1 MIGLS
6 GNLAFGNVITGVTS
20 TATLTITNSG
30 TATMTVTN
38 ITYPTGFSGDF
49 NGTIAVGSATNVTV
63 SFAPV
68 AITNYSGT
76 VTINCDAASGT
87 NTISASGAGI
97 PVPTQIIGLSGS
109 LAFGSIITGTT
120 ATATLTISNLG
131 NVTMTVSN
139 ISYPTGFSGA
149 FSGPITAGNGTNV
162 TVTFAPVSVTSYSG
176 TVTVNSDATG
186 GLNTISASGAGL
198 PVPTR
203 IVGLSGNLAFGSVIT
218 GVTSTAT
225 LTISNTGNAT
235 MTVSNISYPNAV
247 FTGAFSGTIA
257 AGSATNITVTFA
269 PVAVTNYSGTVTVT
283 SDKTS
288 GTPTISI
295 SGAGLPVPTRIV
307 GLSGGLSFG
316 SVVTGTTS
324 TASLTISNTGN
335 STMTVSNIA
344 YPTGFSGSFS
354 GTITAGHATNITVTF
369 APVAVT
375 NYSGTVTV
383 NSDATSGTNTIAADG
398 NGTLVPTRIIGL
410 SGSLAF
416 GSIITGTTS
425 TASLTLSNTGNSALT
440 VSNISYPSG
449 FSGAF
454 SGAIAA
460 GSATNITV
468 TFAPVAVTNY
478 SGTVTVN
485 SDKTS
490 GTVTIAASG
499 AGLPV
504 PTRVV
509 VLSGSLAF
517 GNVETGLTKT
527 ATLTIANRGNTNLT
541 VSSISYPNA
550 VFTGDFSGVILPSA
564 STNITVTFAPVA
576 VTNYSGTVT
585 VNSDATG
592 GTNTIAASGNGT
604 SLPTAATPTFSPG
617 SGTYSNRVTVTLS
630 CTNSGA
636 KIYFTTDSSTP
647 TTNSALYVSG
657 IVLSNTTTIQAIAA
671 KTGLNNS
678 LVGAATFTIWHPLPL
693 TISTDSDLPVALK
706 GVAYSQQLAAFN
718 GTPPYTWSATRLP
731 SGLSVNSSGK
741 LSGTPSVLGTTEF
754 LVTVRDAAAI
764 RQTTNQWFSLTVTNP
779 VVTFAPVVG
788 TYTGLILQ
796 TNPTPTRVGAPTSE
810 SSGFIQ
816 IVVANKGSFAG
827 NVTLNGVK
835 TSYRGQ
841 FDLSGNATNIVGL
854 TLVSLNLGLGV
865 DRGSILGT
873 VDGSGFRSTVLAELP
888 DTSKTWTGKYTLVL
902 SPADVTVTNLPQGY
916 GYATLTVNS
925 SGNGSLSGV
934 LADGTPLNI
943 QAPVSQSGT
952 WPLYASLY
960 GKTGGCISWVTL
972 TSRAPGREFIRGAAT
987 GVVDWF
993 APASK
998 GYAAFNT
1005 TLSLD
1010 GSLYTTGPRLNNTWA
1025 LTFSGGGLVSNV
1037 VQTVTLDT
1045 LGKVV
1050 GANPVGWKVTVSSG
1064 LFTGNF
1070 TPVVGGRAIPFKG
1083 LLLQA
1088 EDTGDGFFQTTSNLS
1103 GGVTV
1108 ELVP

>member
-1 MIGLS
+1 M
-6 GNLAFGNVITGVTS
+6 
-20 TATLTITNSG
+20 
-30 TATMTVTN
+30 
-38 ITYPTGFSGDF
+38 
-49 NGTIAVGSATNVTV
+49 
-63 SFAPV
+63 
-68 AITNYSGT
+68 
-76 VTINCDAASGT
+76 
-87 NTISASGAGI
+87 
-97 PVPTQIIGLSGS
+97 
-109 LAFGSIITGTT
+109 
-120 ATATLTISNLG
+120 
-131 NVTMTVSN
+131 
-139 ISYPTGFSGA
+139 
-149 FSGPITAGNGTNV
+149 
-162 TVTFAPVSVTSYSG
+162 
-176 TVTVNSDATG
+176 
-186 GLNTISASGAGL
+186 
-198 PVPTR
+198 
-203 IVGLSGNLAFGSVIT
+203 
-218 GVTSTAT
+218 
-225 LTISNTGNAT
+225 
-235 MTVSNISYPNAV
+235 
-247 FTGAFSGTIA
+247 
-257 AGSATNITVTFA
+257 
-269 PVAVTNYSGTVTVT
+269 
-283 SDKTS
+283 
-288 GTPTISI
+288 
-295 SGAGLPVPTRIV
+295 
-307 GLSGGLSFG
+307 
-316 SVVTGTTS
+316 
-324 TASLTISNTGN
+324 
-335 STMTVSNIA
+335 
-344 YPTGFSGSFS
+344 
-354 GTITAGHATNITVTF
+354 
-369 APVAVT
+369 
-375 NYSGTVTV
+375 
-383 NSDATSGTNTIAADG
+383 
-398 NGTLVPTRIIGL
+398 
-410 SGSLAF
+410 
-416 GSIITGTTS
+416 
-425 TASLTLSNTGNSALT
+425 
-440 VSNISYPSG
+440 
-449 FSGAF
+449 
-454 SGAIAA
+454 
-460 GSATNITV
+460 